1 MTNHLRA
8 PGIALLGALTL
19 AVGIAAVARSSSDPP
34 AQAAPKATAAKAM
47 RLEDT
52 TVIVETN
59 ATDGDAGLQFFLDGE
74 PWRSMKIFRPGGK
87 KILDVNATGR
97 LKNFGLTELFSETN
111 EPEFKELPFS
121 KFKRR
126 FPEGTYKFVG
136 RSIEGRKQVGRA
148 RLSHRIPDGPEIIAP
163 AAGSIVPDGNVE
175 ARWAPAPQPG
185 IDIEGYRVI
194 VEREDPFR
202 LYQVEL
208 PASQTSVTI
217 PSEFLEPGTEYLLEI
232 QTIERNGNQTI
243 SEHFFN
249 VG

>member
-8 PGIALLGALTL
+8 PGIVALGALTL

-34 AQAAPKATAAKAM
+34 AQAAPNAKAAKAI
-47 RLEDT
+47 RLEDA
-52 TVIVETN
+52 TVIVEVN
-59 ATDGDAGLQFFLDGE
+59 DTDGDAGLQFFLDGE
-74 PWRSMKIFRPGGK
+74 PWRSMKVFEPGGQK
-87 KILDVNATGR
+87 VLDLKGTGKLR
-97 LKNFGLTELFSETN
+97 NWGLTESFHETN
-111 EPEFKELPFS
+111 EPEFSEVPLKQ
-121 KFKRR
+121 FKRR
-126 FPEGTYKFVG
+126 FPEGTYRFAG
-136 RSIEGRKQVGRA
+136 RTIEGRKLVGKG
-148 RLSHRIPDGPEIIAP
+148 RLSHDIPDGPEIIAP
-163 AAGSIVPDGNVE
+163 TADSTVPDGNVL

-232 QTIERNGNQTI
+232 QTIEKSGNQTI
-243 SEHFFN
+243 SEHNFN